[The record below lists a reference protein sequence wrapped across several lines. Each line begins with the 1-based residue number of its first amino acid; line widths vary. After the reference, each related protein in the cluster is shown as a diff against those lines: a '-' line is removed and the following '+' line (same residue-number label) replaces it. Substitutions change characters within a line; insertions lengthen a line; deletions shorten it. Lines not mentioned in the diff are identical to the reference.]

1 MTKKTKPKYRGI
13 KKCSLPVSYNE
24 SDTFKWVFNDDNN
37 TIEYNEI
44 YEAFSHLIK
53 TSLEYN
59 YEITYKHYDALNN
72 SLKSETI
79 TMHSHNFNDVIETL
93 YYYPESFN
101 IPEEFQNNFSK
112 QELVFLKRTQNY
124 LLLIGLKDKT
134 DSKEMINLQ
143 RKYKKELDSK
153 KYLKEERKLER
164 KEILE
169 RANNKKVRNYHEVEY
184 FIASDNILNAIL
196 NKEKNTRIFREYS
209 YSTSRIKERYFILD
223 NDYNYKALVEITDE
237 NIIPLKDLKVSVKE
251 YRLNGAKSL
260 AEYKEK
266 LFNYFKE
273 DTIEEFT
280 EDSLISVATFK
291 IIEKY

>member
-24 SDTFKWVFNDDNN
+24 SDTFKWVFNDDDN

-79 TMHSHNFNDVIETL
+79 TMHSHNFNDVIEIL

-143 RKYKKELDSK
+143 RMK
-153 KYLKEERKLER
+153 
-164 KEILE
+164 
-169 RANNKKVRNYHEVEY
+169 
-184 FIASDNILNAIL
+184 
-196 NKEKNTRIFREYS
+196 
-209 YSTSRIKERYFILD
+209 
-223 NDYNYKALVEITDE
+223 
-237 NIIPLKDLKVSVKE
+237 
-251 YRLNGAKSL
+251 
-260 AEYKEK
+260 
-266 LFNYFKE
+266 
-273 DTIEEFT
+273 
-280 EDSLISVATFK
+280 
-291 IIEKY
+291 